1 LPDIGFDLLFVCTGN
16 ICRSPMAE
24 LIAVDELTKSL
35 GAEAPRIRV
44 HSSGTHGLVHHPLDA
59 TAAEAITALGV
70 GDYGFRA
77 RRLVAEMVTD
87 ADLVLTATRQH
98 RSAAVSLAP
107 RAAAR
112 TFTIREFAR
121 LCSQVDPATIT
132 DADPVERFRAL
143 VPAAAAHRGH
153 VHVPA
158 YEDDI
163 DDPYGG
169 KRSEFD
175 VCAADIAASLRV
187 PLSIVCAPPRSS

>member
-1 LPDIGFDLLFVCTGN
+1 MPDAEFDLMFVCTGN

-24 LIAVDELTKSL
+24 LITVDELTRAL
-35 GAEAPRIRV
+35 GDDAARIRV

-59 TAAEAITALGV
+59 TAAQALTALGV
-70 GDYGFRA
+70 PDRGFTA
-77 RRLVAEMVTD
+77 TRLATELVSG

-112 TFTIREFAR
+112 TFTILEFAR
-121 LCSQVDPATIT
+121 LCSQVAPETLAGD
-132 DADPVERFRAL
+132 DPVERFRAL
-143 VPAAAAHRGH
+143 VPAAAAYRGH
-153 VHVPA
+153 AHVPA

-175 VCAADIAASLRV
+175 ACAADIRAALRV
-187 PLSIVCAPPRSS
+187 PLSLVCPTNRSA